1 MTAGVAVLRR
11 HPRQSSFF
19 LTKGR
24 ASMLSMILR
33 RLVQS
38 LITVGVV
45 VTLIFVLFSV
55 IPGNF
60 ATSKANEKRT
70 IDPKVLERIE
80 QQLHLNDPIPVR
92 FANYLSGL
100 AVGDLG
106 NSFATERPVTDML
119 QGRIFAS
126 FKLACAAIFFAVVV
140 GLPLG
145 FLAAVK
151 QGTWMDTS
159 AMVLAVSGLS
169 IPGFWFGLLMM
180 YLFSLTLGWL
190 PTFGYGDGNGD
201 LRHLVLPALTL
212 GIAPMALLA
221 RTTRA
226 AVLETMGADFIRTA
240 RSKGMTERRVV
251 FRHMARNA
259 FVLVLTTIGLQFGSM
274 LGGSVVIEKLFAW
287 PGVGSFLIQSVSVRD
302 IPAVQGCILVIVLFF
317 LIINTLVDI
326 AYLAIDP
333 RIRLR

>member
-1 MTAGVAVLRR
+1 MVSV
-11 HPRQSSFF
+11 
-19 LTKGR
+19 
-24 ASMLSMILR
+24 ILR

-38 LITVGVV
+38 LTTVCVV

-55 IPGNF
+55 IPGSF
-60 ATSKANEKRT
+60 ATSKINEKRA
-70 IDPKVLERIE
+70 IDPKVLARIE
-80 QQLHLNDPIPVR
+80 AELHLNDPLPKR
-92 FANYLSGL
+92 FATYIGGL
-100 AVGDLG
+100 VTGDLG
-106 NSFATERPVTDML
+106 NSFATNRPVTEML
-119 QGRIFAS
+119 SGRIFAS
-126 FKLACAAIFFAVVV
+126 FKLACAAIFFAVMV

-145 FLAAVK
+145 FFAAIR
-151 QGTWMDTS
+151 QGSWIDTT
-159 AMVLAVSGLS
+159 AMVTAVSGLS
-169 IPGFWFGLLMM
+169 VPGFWFGLLMM
-180 YLFSLTLGWL
+180 YLFSLKLGWL
-190 PTFGYGDGNGD
+190 PTFGYGSGNGD
-201 LRHLVLPALTL
+201 FRHLVLPAMTL

-226 AVLETMGADFIRTA
+226 AVLETMSADFIRTA
-240 RSKGMTERRVV
+240 RSKGMPESRVV
-251 FRHMARNA
+251 FRHLARNA

-274 LGGSVVIEKLFAW
+274 LGGSVVVEKLFAW